1 MVLLQTMAW
10 IDDFDDLPM
19 EYEFG
24 FLYGWHRLLSVDRW
38 RTINVISVISC

>member
-1 MVLLQTMAW
+1 MAW

-24 FLYGWHRLLSVDRW
+24 FAYGEHGVLSVDR
-38 RTINVISVISC
+38 